1 MSSIEPSL
9 DRRLRHV
16 RSRFQSHRFAWLL
29 LGFWIAV
36 VAATQFGWL
45 PGWSWDALTRPQF
58 MWSWGILLAI
68 AILLWLASRLSFRDK
83 REMAQRIENVYPSLE
98 QRLITALEPRSES
111 TSPFLQRQLVQ
122 ESVKHA
128 HSHEQW
134 RETMPSWRL
143 RGAWIVQTIVGIG
156 ALMWLGTQRESAYDS
171 LLASR
176 TEASVQTG
184 EFAIEPGNVELERG
198 QDLLVTA
205 RFGAKLPE
213 QAQLVLYP
221 DGGESAEIPMERA
234 LADAVFGAAA
244 RRIEKP
250 MEYAVRFDGR
260 VSERYRVTVFE
271 HPAVLTSDA
280 TIAPPLY
287 ANQPTKTVE
296 NTRKITVVEGSKVK
310 WSIRLNKE
318 VVTAELVDAEGEVI
332 PLAAS
337 SEDPRVVET
346 EVELNA
352 SKKWTVRLSDRD
364 ARGTKVPEELTAR
377 VLENKAPEVKLA
389 GPADQ
394 SVSAIQ
400 EVMVSAKVQ
409 DDFAL
414 VRTGISYA
422 LGAEPATEV
431 VLQESRV
438 GTLDAGAE
446 PSTQGSETPLRK
458 SQISYTVDLEAMHAQ
473 PDQLLSYYFWTEDVD
488 RDGNP
493 RRVDGEMYFAEIRPF
508 EELFRQGDPSNA
520 NSNQQ
525 SQSSSQ
531 SSPAAQQAEELGEI
545 QKKIIAATW
554 NVLRSLA
561 KSPERALATDRDTL
575 IESQESALQQSE
587 SLREKLRDAKSLALI
602 DGVQQSM
609 REAIERLRQV
619 ENGASASIA
628 LRDALAE
635 ERLAYEGLLKLRA
648 REHNIVQQQQQSSQS
663 SSQSASRQNRQQQI
677 EQLKL
682 DNDQERFERESKP
695 LEQEPE
701 AEREMRQ
708 IMNRLDELARRQ
720 KDLNETL
727 RELDLALQA
736 AEQPEERDRLEEELK
751 RLRDEQQEML
761 RDADELL
768 DRMNQEDNR
777 EAMEQPREQM
787 ERAREQMQQSS
798 QSLSQSA
805 SSQAIASGSKAEQA
819 MEETRE
825 ELRQRSSE
833 GLRRTMNELL
843 DSAKSLESQQRK
855 LNEELRGEES
865 NSKENGDSQ
874 TPTSTLRSK
883 SELEGER
890 PDARDWVEQRE
901 QLKRVLEKVQETV
914 TESEG
919 SEPLLAEELYET
931 YREAKQ
937 SGLEQRMELVPKLLE
952 RGLETPAKDA
962 SSEALQAIE
971 KLKDRIEASA
981 ASVLG
986 SEEESLR
993 RALRELDK
1001 ARDWIESE
1009 RQAKAPEVDSKEQA
1023 GAKQTESGQL
1033 GSATDAKDRANA
1045 ESTRSGSDRD
1055 NAEGAQRSG
1064 DRSGTSQQEGSLGEQ
1079 QSEQS
1084 TQGRE
1089 SESSQTKGAGDTKP
1103 RGAGEPQPD
1112 AQNPDAQPQGS
1123 EATREGENSGGE
1135 PGRTRSGS
1143 NATGE
1148 QDGQRNA
1155 NSGERAG
1162 PRGNSQGGSLMDRIA
1177 NEQEFVA
1184 PLTGDD
1190 FNRWSD
1196 ALRDVEELVR
1206 DPELRA
1212 EANRI
1217 REAAREMRV
1226 EYKRHAKDPQW
1237 PLVQRLIA
1245 EPMERLRERVSEELI
1260 RKSAKQNEIVPID
1273 RDPVPNA
1280 FQERL
1285 NQYYERLGS
1294 GKAR

>member
-36 VAATQFGWL
+36 TAATQSGWL
-45 PGWSWDALTRPQF
+45 PGWSWDAIVRPQF
-58 MWSWGILLAI
+58 LWTWGIVLAI
-68 AILLWLASRLSFRDK
+68 AALLWLASRLSFRDR
-83 REMAQRIENVYPSLE
+83 REMAQRIEVAYPSLQ

-111 TSPFLQRQLVQ
+111 ISPFLQRQLVE

-143 RGAWIVQTIVGIG
+143 RGAWVVQTIVGIA
-156 ALMWLGTQRESAYDS
+156 ALMWLGIQGATDQDS
-171 LLASR
+171 QQAIRSDASLP
-176 TEASVQTG
+176 SG
-184 EFAIEPGNVELERG
+184 ELAIEPGDVELERG

-205 RFGAKLPE
+205 RFGASLPE
-213 QAQLVLYP
+213 QARLVLYP
-221 DGGESAEIPMERA
+221 EVGESAEIPMERA

-250 MEYAVRFDGR
+250 MEYAVRFDDGW
-260 VSERYRVTVFE
+260 SPRYRVTVYE
-271 HPAVLTSDA
+271 HPAVLASDA
-280 TIAPPLY
+280 TIAPPSY
-287 ANQPTKTVE
+287 ANQATKTVE

-310 WSIRLNKE
+310 WSIRLNKD
-318 VVTAELVDAEGEVI
+318 VAVAELVDAEGAVI
-332 PLAAS
+332 PLSAS
-337 SEDPRVVET
+337 SEDPRLVET
-346 EVELNA
+346 ELELNA
-352 SKKWTVRLSDRD
+352 SKRWTVRLADREG
-364 ARGTKVPEELTAR
+364 RGTKFPEELTAR
-377 VLENKAPEVKLA
+377 VIENKAPEVKLA

-394 SVSAIQ
+394 SVSPIQ

-414 VRTGISYA
+414 VRTGVSYA
-422 LGAEPATEV
+422 LGADPATEV
-431 VLQESRV
+431 VLQETHLRIREGEAEQADS
-438 GTLDAGAE
+438 GTEA
-446 PSTQGSETPLRK
+446 PLRK
-458 SQISYTVDLEAMHAQ
+458 SQISYLVDLEAMNAQ

-508 EELFRQGDPSNA
+508 EELFRQGDSSSENA
-520 NSNQQ
+520 GQQ

-531 SSPAAQQAEELGEI
+531 NSPSAQQAEELGEI

-561 KSPERALATDRDTL
+561 KSPDRSLSADRDTL
-575 IESQESALQQSE
+575 IESQQSALQQSDA
-587 SLREKLRDAKSLALI
+587 LREKLQDAKSVALL
-602 DGVQQSM
+602 DGVQQNM
-609 REAIERLRQV
+609 REAIARLRQV
-619 ENGASASIA
+619 EDGVSANIS

-635 ERLAYEGLLKLRA
+635 ERMAYEGLLKLRA
-648 REHNIVQQQQQSSQS
+648 REHSIVQQQQQSSQR

-695 LEQEPE
+695 IEPEPE

-708 IMNRLDELARRQ
+708 VMNRLDELARRQ

-736 AEQPEERDRLEEELK
+736 AEKPEERDRIEEELR

-768 DRMNQEDNR
+768 DRMNQETNR

-833 GLRRTMNELL
+833 GLRRTMNELV
-843 DSAKSLESQQRK
+843 DAAKSLESQQRK
-855 LNEELRGEES
+855 LDDQLRGEETAQQG
-865 NSKENGDSQ
+865 NSDFQEPN
-874 TPTSTLRSK
+874 STLRSK
-883 SELEGER
+883 SELAGER
-890 PDARDWVEQRE
+890 PDAREWVDQRE

-919 SEPLLAEELYET
+919 SEPLLAEALYES

-937 SGLEQRMELVPKLLE
+937 SGLEQRVEMVPKLLE
-952 RGLETPAKDA
+952 RGLEVPARDA
-962 SSEALQAIE
+962 SKEALESIE
-971 KLKDRIEASA
+971 KLKERIESSA

-1009 RQAKAPEVDSKEQA
+1009 RRAKAPEAASNEPVESEPSQRGEAESQGDPSASADAQRN
-1023 GAKQTESGQL
+1023 GAKEVSRPSDRSEDTNPKDGAARQSPTGQSDARRESDPRDARAAGTEEEANSQRPGQTRSDANPGAAPGAAQPEETPDGEQSGARADSNAAGGQERSPRTNAGERNGPL
-1033 GSATDAKDRANA
+1033 GS
-1045 ESTRSGSDRD
+1045 GV
-1055 NAEGAQRSG
+1055 
-1064 DRSGTSQQEGSLGEQ
+1064 
-1079 QSEQS
+1079 
-1084 TQGRE
+1084 
-1089 SESSQTKGAGDTKP
+1089 
-1103 RGAGEPQPD
+1103 
-1112 AQNPDAQPQGS
+1112 
-1123 EATREGENSGGE
+1123 GG
-1135 PGRTRSGS
+1135 
-1143 NATGE
+1143 N
-1148 QDGQRNA
+1148 
-1155 NSGERAG
+1155 
-1162 PRGNSQGGSLMDRIA
+1162 LIDRIA
-1177 NEQEFVA
+1177 KEQEFVA

-1196 ALRDVEELVR
+1196 TLRDVEELVR

-1226 EYKRHAKDPQW
+1226 DYKRHAKDPQW